1 MMIKKTLIIF
11 LFLIISLNALAA
23 EDAEDLQQVI
33 DRSACLKNLPEEG
46 RIKLYLTD
54 EKYYLPDNIF
64 LISQGNKVNE
74 FSGQEFELEVFL
86 DLKHLGEL
94 EKSDNI
100 DLTFKK
106 IADNK
111 DLKVYYK
118 KFFDLVKYRPVKSCI
133 NKAKEPEPIKQ
144 SPEPQKQTKQ
154 QPSGLKENSSN
165 NKNILNSFFEFFI
178 NLFKK

>member
-1 MMIKKTLIIF
+1 MIKKTLIIF
-11 LFLIISLNALAA
+11 LFLIIASLNALAI
-23 EDAEDLQQVI
+23 EDAGDLQQVI
-33 DRSACLKNLPEEG
+33 DRSECLKNLPEEG

-54 EKYYLPDNIF
+54 GKYYLPDNVF
-64 LISQGNKVNE
+64 FISQGNKVNK
-74 FSGQEFELEVFL
+74 FSNQEFELEVFL

-100 DLTFKK
+100 DLEFKK

-133 NKAKEPEPIKQ
+133 NKAKAEPIKQ